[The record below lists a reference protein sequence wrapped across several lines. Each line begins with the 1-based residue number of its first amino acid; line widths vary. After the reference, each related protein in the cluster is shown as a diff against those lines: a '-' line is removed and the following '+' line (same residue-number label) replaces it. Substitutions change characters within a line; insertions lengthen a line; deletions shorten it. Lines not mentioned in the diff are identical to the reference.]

1 MRVTKL
7 IREYVET
14 EVEKAYKEKTPDE
27 VAYDHMC
34 KDICDFRDQ
43 LTAEVENFIDSAIA
57 NFREEHDIP
66 ADVQIFKTDYTILT
80 YKDWD
85 SDIRKKNDIAR
96 KQRANQRDNKIKDIL
111 LNLELGATKA
121 ELDEMLKHIKD

>member
-14 EVEKAYKEKTPDE
+14 EVEKAYKDKTPDE

-34 KDICDFRDQ
+34 KDISDFREK
-43 LTAEVENFIDSAIA
+43 LTDEIENLIDNAIA
-57 NFREEHDIP
+57 SFREENNIP
-66 ADVQIFKTDYTILT
+66 ADVKIFKTDYTILT

-96 KQRANQRDNKIKDIL
+96 KQRAEQRDNKIKDIL

>member
-34 KDICDFRDQ
+34 KDIGDFREK
-43 LTAEVENFIDSAIA
+43 LTAEVENFINSAVA
-57 NFREEHDIP
+57 SFREENNIP
-66 ADVQIFKTDYTILT
+66 ADVKIFKTDYTILT
-80 YKDWD
+80 YKDWE
-85 SDIRKKNDIAR
+85 SDIRKKSEIAR
-96 KQRANQRDNKIKDIL
+96 KQRTEQRDNKIKDIL
-111 LNLELGATKA
+111 LNLELGATRA